1 MDNKDIFTDKK
12 VFGDILVDIDNAT
25 SLREHVKQN
34 IDFYRA
40 NRILNGGVQFTKD
53 PINDIT
59 EQVFIRYWMSKV
71 DYKQDA
77 M

>member
-34 IDFYRA
+34 VDFYRA
-40 NRILNGGVQFTKD
+40 NRILNGGV
-53 PINDIT
+53 
-59 EQVFIRYWMSKV
+59 
-71 DYKQDA
+71 
-77 M
+77 